1 MSAYALELF
10 GHVRRIRTEDAQYF
24 VKEVALGEAIR
35 RHIKR
40 AGVVLA
46 ENLRRVLI
54 LQRAIMHP
62 QTQPLPYPPFHKLIG
77 CLLATENRQ
86 RAGIPIIVGD
96 SIRVRPQRKTARG
109 ITCRIV
115 QRKAELQQVNAE
127 RPHVIKAP
135 HDRAQ
140 RILLT
145 RNNRHL
151 NHNRRDNANSKAYA
165 ADLALKRFGLR
176 RLPIC

>member
-77 CLLATENRQ
+77 CLLATENR
-86 RAGIPIIVGD
+86 A
-96 SIRVRPQRKTARG
+96 AR
-109 ITCRIV
+109 
-115 QRKAELQQVNAE
+115 
-127 RPHVIKAP
+127 
-135 HDRAQ
+135 
-140 RILLT
+140 
-145 RNNRHL
+145 RHTD
-151 NHNRRDNANSKAYA
+151 NRRGFDTGQTA
-165 ADLALKRFGLR
+165 AQNRA
-176 RLPIC
+176 